1 MATLKSG
8 LGVIECSVFVHV
20 RLSVPTVGKPE
31 SVMKPKPT
39 RSAAPRLLPN
49 GQPDQ
54 SNVVCSEH
62 ASRLIAA
69 AIARGLP
76 AFARL

>member
-1 MATLKSG
+1 
-8 LGVIECSVFVHV
+8 
-20 RLSVPTVGKPE
+20 
-31 SVMKPKPT
+31 MKPKPT

-54 SNVVCSEH
+54 SNIICSE
-62 ASRLIAA
+62 ATSRLIAA

-76 AFARL
+76 AFARRYWFREGCAASSTAQMTCGDSWAG

>member
-1 MATLKSG
+1 MANLKSG
-8 LGVIECSVFVHV
+8 LVLIACSVFVHV
-20 RLSVPTVGKPE
+20 RLSVPTVGKSE

-54 SNVVCSEH
+54 SNIICTE
-62 ASRLIAA
+62 ATSRQIAA

-76 AFARL
+76 AFARR

>member
-1 MATLKSG
+1 
-8 LGVIECSVFVHV
+8 
-20 RLSVPTVGKPE
+20 
-31 SVMKPKPT
+31 MKPKPT

-54 SNVVCSEH
+54 SNIICSEQ

-69 AIARGLP
+69 AIARGCQPSRGGNGSGQDALHHP
-76 AFARL
+76 RPG